1 MTDIRIGNGFDI
13 HRLAEGRKCILGGVE
28 IPFSRGLLGHSD
40 ADVLLH
46 AVSDAI
52 LGALALGDIGC
63 WFPDTD
69 SVYKDADSK
78 ELLRQIL
85 VHPIVKEWRL
95 VNLDCIIFAEQ
106 PKIVPHMMTIR
117 QSLATLL
124 QVDIERISVKAKTME
139 KLGEIGRGEAIA
151 TQVVVLMKKENQ
163 NVGLA

>member
-52 LGALALGDIGC
+52 LGALVLGDIGC

-85 VHPIVKEWRL
+85 VHPTVKEWRL

-106 PKIVPHMMTIR
+106 PKIAPHMMTIR